1 MPVPAYTLRIRDRAG
16 DDSHWQEEH
25 IVAPSLADALAQ
37 ARERFGEE
45 RVLAIAQDVDAEAI
59 AGEVEPAAI
68 AVAAPVA
75 PAVPEPR
82 IVPPHPGFG
91 AFATAGGPALAPR
104 APMPWEG
111 RWRPSVLVWSGA
123 LAGLFLFA
131 AWYQFGAPARERFV
145 TAAPVTAERAP
156 GLAIDGE
163 APRGGVLA
171 ATGLPVRRGDGS
183 VDLGT
188 VVGGATANPPE
199 DDEESGADDGG
210 YVPDDPQ
217 VRAIGELV
225 GELFSRAPDEA
236 DEADAPPYRS
246 AQPREYVGE
255 PRSALPP
262 TIAAREPSVLQPFY
276 VGVDRGGGVM
286 ETLRVTAYDADH
298 ARQIVADL
306 PERPI
311 IVRGPTTRLDW

>member
-1 MPVPAYTLRIRDRAG
+1 VRRISAAFRIDGVASGAWGAPRPESAMPVPAYTLRIRDRAG

-59 AGEVEPAAI
+59 AGDVEPAAI

-123 LAGLFLFA
+123 IAGLRCS
-131 AWYQFGAPARERFV
+131 P
-145 TAAPVTAERAP
+145 P
-156 GLAIDGE
+156 GTSS
-163 APRGGVLA
+163 APR
-171 ATGLPVRRGDGS
+171 
-183 VDLGT
+183 
-188 VVGGATANPPE
+188 
-199 DDEESGADDGG
+199 
-210 YVPDDPQ
+210 
-217 VRAIGELV
+217 RAIA
-225 GELFSRAPDEA
+225 S
-236 DEADAPPYRS
+236 
-246 AQPREYVGE
+246 
-255 PRSALPP
+255 
-262 TIAAREPSVLQPFY
+262 
-276 VGVDRGGGVM
+276 
-286 ETLRVTAYDADH
+286 
-298 ARQIVADL
+298 
-306 PERPI
+306 
-311 IVRGPTTRLDW
+311 